1 MPSKNDEQFGQMAV
15 QANYIS
21 KAELKE
27 ALDELK
33 KREGKGERTTLDRVL
48 VDLGMMLAVQ
58 IETIQAKQK
67 RRVVFCPACGMKL
80 NVFTFKVGQRIK
92 CTHCQRSLIVPQI
105 GKEPTIA
112 PSGVMPTVGTTKGTR
127 ETVRDDDATIISEED
142 LLLLDEPSP
151 SGPDA
156 PTRRGPAKGSSSR
169 TPTRPS
175 IKRPKPSDE

>member
-1 MPSKNDEQFGQMAV
+1 MSSKNDEQFGALAV

-27 ALDELK
+27 ALEELK

-58 IETIQAKQK
+58 IETVQSKQK

-92 CTHCQRSLIVPQI
+92 CTHCQRSLMVPQI
-105 GKEPTIA
+105 GKDPTIA
-112 PSGVMPTVGTTKGTR
+112 PSGVMPTVGSTKNTKGG
-127 ETVRDDDATIISEED
+127 DDDATIISEED
-142 LLLLDEPSP
+142 LLLLDEPEP

-156 PTRRGPAKGSSSR
+156 PTRRGPVKPGSSR

-175 IKRPKPSDE
+175 IKKPKRDDD

>member
-1 MPSKNDEQFGQMAV
+1 MASKNDDQFGALAV

-27 ALDELK
+27 ALEELK
-33 KREGKGERTTLDRVL
+33 KREGKGKRTTLDRIL

-67 RRVVFCPACGMKL
+67 RRVAFCPACGMKL
-80 NVFTFKVGQRIK
+80 NVFTFKAGQRIK
-92 CTHCQRSLIVPQI
+92 CTHCQRSLVVPQI
-105 GKEPTIA
+105 GKDPTLA
-112 PSGVMPTVGTTKGTR
+112 PSGVMPTVGSTKGTKG
-127 ETVRDDDATIISEED
+127 DDDATIISEED
-142 LLLLDEPSP
+142 LLLLDEPAP

-156 PTRRGPAKGSSSR
+156 PTRRGTGKGGSSR

-175 IKRPKPSDE
+175 IKKPKRNDG

>member
-1 MPSKNDEQFGQMAV
+1 MSSKNDEQFGALAV

-27 ALDELK
+27 ALEELK

-80 NVFTFKVGQRIK
+80 NVFTFKVAQRIK
-92 CTHCQRSLIVPQI
+92 CTHCQRSLVVPQI
-105 GKEPTIA
+105 GKDPTIA
-112 PSGVMPTVGTTKGTR
+112 ASGVMPAVGSTKGTR
-127 ETVRDDDATIISEED
+127 DDGGDDDATIISEED
-142 LLLLDEPSP
+142 LLLLDEPAP

-156 PTRRGPAKGSSSR
+156 PTRRGPGKPGSSR

-175 IKRPKPSDE
+175 IKKPKRNDD